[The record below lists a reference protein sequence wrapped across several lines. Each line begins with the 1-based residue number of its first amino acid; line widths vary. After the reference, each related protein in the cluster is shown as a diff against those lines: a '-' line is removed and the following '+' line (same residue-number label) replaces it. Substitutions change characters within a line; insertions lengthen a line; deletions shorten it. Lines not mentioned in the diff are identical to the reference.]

1 MVWILRSFLTAWIL
15 PRPARKEKYPVL
27 RTYQSLTNLIRH
39 TKISYL
45 IASLVFRRFSCG
57 TYRNGLHRVQQGW
70 GTPSASKSTN
80 RVSLISF
87 VGNPHYSILL
97 HRVRYLKIY
106 LCLEYNWS
114 SFSPVSLK
122 SENMDARPQTA
133 VLFCLRNICFS
144 ENKNLTL
151 NSRRWT
157 NLYLTLNSWRWANLY
172 LRLDSWRWTNV

>member
-133 VLFCLRNICFS
+133 VLFCLRNMFFGKQKFDVKQS
-144 ENKNLTL
+144 KMNKFIFNLKQL
-151 NSRRWT
+151 KMSKFIFEAR
-157 NLYLTLNSWRWANLY
+157 
-172 LRLDSWRWTNV
+172 